1 MAYANMQLQGLRVMV
16 VRGRPVD
23 RGNART
29 AASSHTIYCGRH
41 KSLNWNDSSVSSLCE
56 SARPGRRTNTTTR
69 RPAAA
74 PAALFPCTQRR
85 MGRRYFTAFLKPR
98 VTFTSVRTFMRR
110 LHLSGHFEG
119 QTWKRHRKWT
129 PWFMAFG

>member
-74 PAALFPCTQRR
+74 PAALFPCTPAAD
-85 MGRRYFTAFLKPR
+85 GASIFHGLSEAR

-119 QTWKRHRKWT
+119 QTWKRHCKWI